1 LFRFR
6 IERTG
11 GGGAQVNAPFTK
23 PADADPMSDPIA
35 PAGHDAVR
43 AAIRRA
49 ADATGVNFSMLVET
63 ARRESALNPNARAG
77 TSSATGLFQFIE
89 STWLDMVRRHG
100 ADHGLGAQ
108 AAALRNGANADT
120 RRDILALRC
129 DPELSAR
136 MAGELARENATTLQ
150 ARLGRAPNAGELY
163 AAHVMGPN
171 GALRLIEA
179 AQQGA
184 PSAVALFPREAAANR
199 GLFYANG
206 QPRSAQQLLDRLQLD
221 ADASMAAA
229 RGEGGGR
236 LEYGRDGE
244 PMSPALA
251 QALFAF
257 ALLPLLRSGADE
269 QAQQRN
275 PLEALSAY
283 ARTSGV

>member
-1 LFRFR
+1 
-6 IERTG
+6 
-11 GGGAQVNAPFTK
+11 
-23 PADADPMSDPIA
+23 MSDPIA
-35 PAGHDAVR
+35 PAGTDAVR

-63 ARRESALNPNARAG
+63 ARRESALNPLARAS

-100 ADHGLGAQ
+100 ANHGLGEQ
-108 AAALRNGANADT
+108 SAALRNGANAET
-120 RRDILALRC
+120 RRDILALRS

-150 ARLGRAPNAGELY
+150 ARLGRAPSAGELY
-163 AAHVMGPN
+163 AAHVMGPG

-179 AQQGA
+179 AAQGA

-206 QPRSAQQLLDRLQLD
+206 QPRSAQQLLERLELN
-221 ADASMAAA
+221 ADAAMNTPST
-229 RGEGGGR
+229 EPGR
-236 LEYGRDGE
+236 LDYGRDGE
-244 PMSPALA
+244 AMSPALA

-257 ALLPLLRSGADE
+257 ALLPLLRNDDE
-269 QAQQRN
+269 PSQQQRN

-283 ARTSGV
+283 ARTNGG

>member
-1 LFRFR
+1 
-6 IERTG
+6 
-11 GGGAQVNAPFTK
+11 
-23 PADADPMSDPIA
+23 MSDPIA
-35 PAGHDAVR
+35 LAGHDAVR

-89 STWLDMVRRHG
+89 STWLDMVRRYG
-100 ADHGLGAQ
+100 AEHGLGAQ
-108 AAALRNGANADT
+108 AAALRSGANAET
-120 RRDILALRC
+120 RRDILALRS

-136 MAGELARENATTLQ
+136 MAGELARENAQTLQ

-179 AQQGA
+179 AEQGA

-199 GLFYANG
+199 GLFYVNG
-206 QPRSAQQLLDRLQLD
+206 QPRTAQQLLDRLQLD
-221 ADASMAAA
+221 ADASMGA
-229 RGEGGGR
+229 REQSGGR

-257 ALLPLLRSGADE
+257 ALLPLLRGGQDE
-269 QAQQRN
+269 QTQQRN